1 VEIITIEGTVNIQT
15 KELKFDIIGPVV
27 SGENRTAEIK
37 IAIPENLQA
46 EDIYLEFK
54 LPDRSRYVSP
64 KLDVA
69 NGYAIHKLLNICLAK
84 SGQLAVQLTVVKFA
98 GEDTEVFK
106 SKINTQITVSE
117 GINAGEEIIESNPDI
132 IAEVQNAINETLEV
146 KDQLLEDK
154 ENGVFKG
161 EKGDEGIVNY
171 SKTVTNYEDTN
182 IYSINSYCCYNGK
195 LYKSLQ
201 ADNTGNNPQTA
212 TEYWEEA
219 YYDKD
224 FIDNAFNN
232 AATAEQGTKADN
244 AVPNTRKI
252 NNKVLSEDI
261 TLTPSDIGAATSEQG
276 AKADSAL
283 QSFTETDPTVPAWAK
298 APNKP
303 TYTAEEVGAATEE
316 FVTQIAGNINN
327 VLEETLNGNS
337 IIDLNDILEGAL
349 YGN

>member
-1 VEIITIEGTVNIQT
+1 M
-15 KELKFDIIGPVV
+15 
-27 SGENRTAEIK
+27 
-37 IAIPENLQA
+37 
-46 EDIYLEFK
+46 
-54 LPDRSRYVSP
+54 
-64 KLDVA
+64 
-69 NGYAIHKLLNICLAK
+69 
-84 SGQLAVQLTVVKFA
+84 
-98 GEDTEVFK
+98 
-106 SKINTQITVSE
+106 TVSE
-117 GINAGEEIIESNPDI
+117 GINAGEEIIESNPNI

-161 EKGDEGIVNY
+161 EKGDEGIVDY
-171 SKTVTNYEDTN
+171 SKTVTNYEETN
-182 IYSINSYCCYNGK
+182 IYGLNSYCSYNGK

-201 ADNTGNNPQTA
+201 TDNTGNNPETA
-212 TEYWEEA
+212 TDYWEEA

-224 FIDNAFNN
+224 FVDNAFNN

-252 NNKVLSEDI
+252 NNKALSEDI

-316 FVTQIAGNINN
+316 FVMQIAGNINN